1 MSFNP
6 QTKLIA
12 TGTGTIT
19 RLNRKD
25 IEPVLMPGQKV
36 RVQEGQ
42 QYAIYEVPR
51 YDAPEVLPPV
61 FVNLASSTSQ
71 LAALRDTGSQ
81 TSIPHSMTEWDVVSP
96 ALAQYRIFAVTPGVQ
111 FTVKQPAVVGKFVN
125 KDGVIKIDWSM
136 SFTDLQYGNFG
147 VIPEVWTFGD
157 QTTIQV
163 EALNMDMNKTKSRAT
178 IAAYGFR
185 YPLRYLETRETPAGE
200 IVFRDVDGRD
210 KIVQA
215 VMTVN
220 VGQTQGR

>member
-19 RLNRKD
+19 RLNRAT

-42 QYAIYEVPR
+42 QYAIYQVPR
-51 YDAPEVLPPV
+51 YDAPEVLPLVPI
-61 FVNLASSTSQ
+61 NLASFTSP
-71 LAALRDTGSQ
+71 LSALRDTGSQ
-81 TSIPHSMTEWDVVSP
+81 TTIPHSCTEWDVVSP
-96 ALAQYRIFAVTPGVQ
+96 ALAQYRIIPLTPGVQ

-125 KDGVIKIDWSM
+125 KDGVIKLDWSM
-136 SFTDLQYGNFG
+136 TYTDLMTGNFG
-147 VIPEVWTFGD
+147 MLPEIFTFGD

-163 EALNMDMNKTKSRAT
+163 EALNMDMNATKSRA
-178 IAAYGFR
+178 IIGAFGFR
-185 YPLRYLETRETPAGE
+185 YPLQYLETRETPSGD
-200 IVFRDVDGRD
+200 IIYRDIDGRD

>member
-1 MSFNP
+1 MSFNQP
-6 QTKLIA
+6 TKLIA

-42 QYAIYEVPR
+42 QYAIYQVPR
-51 YDAPEVLPPV
+51 YDAPEVLPLVP
-61 FVNLASSTSQ
+61 VNLASFSSP
-71 LAALRDTGSQ
+71 LSALRDSGSQ
-81 TSIPHSMTEWDVVSP
+81 TTIPHSMTEWDVVSP
-96 ALAQYRIFAVTPGVQ
+96 ALAQYRLVPLTPGVQ

-125 KDGVIKIDWSM
+125 KDGVIKLDWSQTY
-136 SFTDLQYGNFG
+136 TDMMTGNFG
-147 VIPEVWTFGD
+147 MIPEVWTFGD

-163 EALNMDMNKTKSRAT
+163 EALNMDMNATKARAT
-178 IAAYGFR
+178 IGAYGVR
-185 YPLRYLETRETPAGE
+185 YPLQYMETRELPSGE
-200 IVFRDVDGRD
+200 IIYRDVDGRD